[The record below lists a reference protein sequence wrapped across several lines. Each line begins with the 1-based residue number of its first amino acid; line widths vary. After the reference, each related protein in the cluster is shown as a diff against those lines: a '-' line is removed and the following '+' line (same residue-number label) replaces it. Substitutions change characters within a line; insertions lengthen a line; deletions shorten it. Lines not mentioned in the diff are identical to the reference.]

1 MLAERAERERRASPR
16 GSRAR
21 SAAPRRDR
29 GGRPPSRSVPAR
41 KTARSRSG
49 SVAVVRELLR
59 ARDVDLGE
67 LLADVA
73 RAGVQHEPDAAR
85 RCRGRAR

>member
-1 MLAERAERERRASPR
+1 M
-16 GSRAR
+16 
-21 SAAPRRDR
+21 
-29 GGRPPSRSVPAR
+29 PAR

-59 ARDVDLGE
+59 AGHVDLGE

-73 RAGVQHEPDAAR
+73 RAGVEHEPDGLVGVEAELDEVVAAAE
-85 RCRGRAR
+85 RAELQLGAADEALHLLA